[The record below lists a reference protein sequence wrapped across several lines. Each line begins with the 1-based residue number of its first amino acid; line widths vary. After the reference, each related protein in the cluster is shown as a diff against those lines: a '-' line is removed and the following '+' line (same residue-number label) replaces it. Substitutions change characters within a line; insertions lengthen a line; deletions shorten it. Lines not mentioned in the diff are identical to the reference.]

1 MNPLSVLLSLSV
13 PCRRT
18 TVSVMSLHTQCWFLR
33 RVRCRSV
40 TSPLARPTCSESRLS
55 AQRENQEVTT
65 WSMSSRPCPWVGA
78 LETGYFFSNVQTRFL
93 CHLSVLWSNCV
104 LLFFFLAES
113 QIQNNSTVVM
123 GAVVGG
129 GIMLLVVVVVLLL
142 HKRLEHT
149 TAIISLCPKIV
160 YDYGWLT
167 GQS

>member
-104 LLFFFLAES
+104 LLFFFFSRVSDPEQLHGGHGSCSRRRNHAAGCCS
-113 QIQNNSTVVM
+113 RSTATQTVRTHYCYH
-123 GAVVGG
+123 
-129 GIMLLVVVVVLLL
+129 IPL
-142 HKRLEHT
+142 
-149 TAIISLCPKIV
+149 S
-160 YDYGWLT
+160 
-167 GQS
+167 